1 VPPPLGIALHRTLA
15 LAAVAALGLVLV
27 LSIRGPIT
35 PRGRDAARGHRLF
48 NTEPRWVR
56 GIEVE
61 LDGRHV
67 ASTRSA
73 RGWDVDG
80 RPAATQTAEALGDL
94 LDTLLALRA
103 VDVFRAP
110 DLAAFGLVRPRG
122 TITVVTGRGPR
133 RLLVGGLNAA
143 GSAFYAR
150 RDGDPRVLQVGT
162 LVLSEV
168 DRVFYTM
175 EAAR

>member
-1 VPPPLGIALHRTLA
+1 M
-15 LAAVAALGLVLV
+15 AAIGLVLV
-27 LSIRGPIT
+27 LSVRAPIT

-48 NTEPRWVR
+48 NSERRWVR

-67 ASTRSA
+67 ASSHA
-73 RGWDVDG
+73 RGGWDIDG
-80 RPAATQTAEALGDL
+80 RPAGRQTAEALGDL

-103 VDVFRAP
+103 VDVFRTS
-110 DLAAFGLVRPRG
+110 DLAAFGLTEPRG
-122 TITVVTGRGPR
+122 TITVVTSRGRR

-150 RDGDPRVLQVGT
+150 REDDPRVLQVGT
-162 LVLSEV
+162 LVLSEIE
-168 DRVFYTM
+168 RVFYTLQVGRSR
-175 EAAR
+175 ETAGS

>member
-1 VPPPLGIALHRTLA
+1 M
-15 LAAVAALGLVLV
+15 LV
-27 LSIRGPIT
+27 LSTRGPIT

-48 NTEPRWVR
+48 NSERRWVR

-67 ASTRSA
+67 ASTRTA
-73 RGWDVDG
+73 RGWDLDG
-80 RPAATQTAEALGDL
+80 RPAAAQTAEALGDL
-94 LDTLLALRA
+94 LDSLLALRA
-103 VDVFRAP
+103 VDVFRTP
-110 DLAAFGLVRPRG
+110 NLAAFGLARPRG

-150 RDGDPRVLQVGT
+150 HEGDARVLQVGT
-162 LVLSEV
+162 LVLSEI

-175 EAAR
+175 EVAR

>member
-1 VPPPLGIALHRTLA
+1 MHRTLA
-15 LAAVAALGLVLV
+15 LAAVAALGLGLA
-27 LSIRGPIT
+27 LSTRGPIT
-35 PRGRDAARGHRLF
+35 LRGRDAARGHRLF
-48 NTEPRWVR
+48 NTEHRWVR

-67 ASTRSA
+67 GSRRTP

-80 RPAATQTAEALGDL
+80 RPAAVHTAEALGDL

-103 VDVFRAP
+103 VDVFRTP
-110 DLAAFGLVRPRG
+110 DPTAFGLGRPRG
-122 TITVVTGRGPR
+122 MITVVTGRGPR

-150 RDGDPRVLQVGT
+150 REGDPRVLQVGT
-162 LVLSEV
+162 LVLSEIE
-168 DRVFYTM
+168 RVFYTT
-175 EAAR
+175 EPGR